1 MNVHQALRSLAS
13 SDPEIIICGEILNY
27 STLIILTGIIYFN
40 WNWASQVA
48 LAVKKL
54 SASAQ
59 DIRNVGSI
67 PGLGRSL
74 GGRNGNPLQYSCLEN
89 PMDIEAWQ
97 ATVHGVAK
105 N

>member
-1 MNVHQALRSLAS
+1 MFIRFHSEVNWKLKAIRIAQSLDHRQQEIKVFPCHHQ
-13 SDPEIIICGEILNY
+13 
-27 STLIILTGIIYFN
+27 TV
-40 WNWASQVA
+40 ASQVA

-89 PMDIEAWQ
+89 TMDIEAWQ
-97 ATVHGVAK
+97 ATVHGDAK